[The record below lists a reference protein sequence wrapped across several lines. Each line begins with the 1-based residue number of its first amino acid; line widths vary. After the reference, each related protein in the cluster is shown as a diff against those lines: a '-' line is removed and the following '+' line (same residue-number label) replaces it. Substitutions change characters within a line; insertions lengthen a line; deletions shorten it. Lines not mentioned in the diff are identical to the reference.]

1 MVLFFLQFSPN
12 AIEDGN
18 RTVFLFA
25 ETCGNAFLA
34 SLCLDTPIL
43 VFDYS
48 KKFTQSAKLIKLTDW
63 LLKRAPLPN
72 IDTALLLLQSIAWD
86 KFANKDLKFGQP
98 KKMKYSSDS
107 EDKDKDKKKKKADK
121 DDKKAEEKKA
131 KKRPRSSRSDSSD

>member
-86 KFANKDLKFGQP
+86 KFAIKDLKFGQP

-107 EDKDKDKKKKKADK
+107 DFRGQGQGQ
-121 DDKKAEEKKA
+121 EEEEG
-131 KKRPRSSRSDSSD
+131 RQGRQEG